1 MWLESFGDV
10 RAFLICGAGKQ
21 RPYARM
27 TTALFHF
34 QAGTIAAL
42 PTVLAAI
49 QSSFILG
56 LTTFSG
62 LK

>member
-21 RPYARM
+21 QPQARM

-42 PTVLAAI
+42 LTVLAAV
-49 QSSFILG
+49 QFSFIFG
-56 LTTFSG
+56 LITSSD